1 MDDIFG
7 YMDGRFEVSLADSTM
22 MSIVHK
28 AMNKAQEKMNTK
40 TGVLERLN
48 EISKFYE
55 LAVMQLEGCLT
66 IVHAETESSFLESN
80 HEKLLD
86 DLKEIKD
93 RLQGRLEESESII
106 LEKDRELSQRLKKNQ
121 TTCHNKVKSD
131 GDLCDL
137 RSSMD
142 QQMLN
147 IKQRLEP
154 QQDIVENVVTQ
165 PQNIVNDTKK
175 IEEMGS
181 DIDVLKQTM
190 DLAFGKMQ
198 SALFSCEMRPKERE
212 WKLKIEKDMI
222 SILITSFM
230 REFQEKIEVEARR
243 NEHHVHKCWQE
254 HWSQLMNEVTS
265 VKNELVTML
274 DTFPED
280 YDSSALSS
288 PTKSLAEE
296 GTHEA
301 FNRFLQ
307 KAEEIEEENESRSL
321 VAKMIK
327 NHESII
333 RQKNEELNRIKHRKK
348 AASSRKRKELSIIQ
362 EKVLILTERVDNLI
376 KMNEKQSESLFNQK
390 AIHDKETLPR
400 KKLSSQ
406 EYEIDLE
413 KQIQENVHTCYFKE
427 KMNELNESIE
437 RNKIKRKIR
446 EETNFLVSFEEIKD
460 MNSKQEFGLSKEPLE
475 DEIEGTIKEDIC
487 MLVFRK
493 TIEEFNK
500 IMNEWNENI
509 ERNKIKRKI
518 REDTNFLVFFQAI
531 KDINSNKK
539 FVLDEEYLECLK
551 SHNQEDEIEGKIKED
566 ICILVFKKTFEE
578 FNKMMKICKVDNIIV
593 DNIIREQ
600 IDQIVLEETLQ
611 YFVKISNSTSSD
623 HRKNI
628 NIVQDNLSTM
638 ILNQVQ
644 KVQGQENLTIILLES
659 LLSCFEAEEN
669 LMLSAQSE
677 IKEHSKQLD
686 LGSERGDLH
695 EHEIFEDLLTGEE
708 ETFSSLTSKVE
719 NVLQQLGISKA
730 LLKGLGTSLG
740 HSLRDSESFPHQMF
754 ANEQEQLGLSSLE
767 CPTFVE
773 FEAMIYQKFTF
784 VEFEAMV
791 YQKLEMLTMRLEKM
805 KCCVDS
811 IIKMVDCLRRKELLY
826 QKAFI
831 RRCQNL
837 QNAEAEVDLLGD
849 QVDALLTLL
858 EKIYVTLHKHAPA
871 LQQHFEVLN
880 ILELIKTELISG
892 AVQAAT
898 VVT

>member
-1 MDDIFG
+1 
-7 YMDGRFEVSLADSTM
+7 MDGRFEVSLADSTM

-55 LAVMQLEGCLT
+55 LAVMQLEGCIT

-86 DLKEIKD
+86 DLEEIKD

-121 TTCHNKVKSD
+121 TTSHHNKVRSD

-147 IKQRLEP
+147 MKQRLEP
-154 QQDIVENVVTQ
+154 QQEIVENVVTQ

-198 SALFSCEMRPKERE
+198 SAIFSCEMRPKERQ

-222 SILITSFM
+222 SILIKSFM
-230 REFQEKIEVEARR
+230 SEFQEKIEVEARR
-243 NEHHVHKCWQE
+243 NENHVHKCWQK
-254 HWSQLMNEVTS
+254 HWSQLMNEVVS
-265 VKNELVTML
+265 LKNELVTML
-274 DTFPED
+274 ETFPED

-288 PTKSLAEE
+288 PTKSSSEE
-296 GTHEA
+296 GTHDA
-301 FNRFLQ
+301 FRRFFQ
-307 KAEEIEEENESRSL
+307 KMEERDHKEGELLVEEENVNRSL

-348 AASSRKRKELSIIQ
+348 AASSRKRKELSIIE
-362 EKVLILTERVDNLI
+362 EKIHILTERVDELI
-376 KMNEKQSESLFNQK
+376 KRNEKQSKYLFNQK

-400 KKLSSQ
+400 KKLSSSQ

-413 KQIQENVHTCYFKE
+413 K
-427 KMNELNESIE
+427 MNELNENIE
-437 RNKIKRKIR
+437 RNEIKMEIR
-446 EETNFLVSFEEIKD
+446 EDTNFLVSFEEIKD
-460 MNSKQEFGLSKEPLE
+460 INFKQEFGLSKEPLE
-475 DEIEGTIKEDIC
+475 DEIDGTIKEDIC
-487 MLVFRK
+487 ILVFRK

-500 IMNEWNENI
+500 MMN
-509 ERNKIKRKI
+509 
-518 REDTNFLVFFQAI
+518 D
-531 KDINSNKK
+531 
-539 FVLDEEYLECLK
+539 
-551 SHNQEDEIEGKIKED
+551 
-566 ICILVFKKTFEE
+566 
-578 FNKMMKICKVDNIIV
+578 
-593 DNIIREQ
+593 
-600 IDQIVLEETLQ
+600 
-611 YFVKISNSTSSD
+611 
-623 HRKNI
+623 
-628 NIVQDNLSTM
+628 
-638 ILNQVQ
+638 
-644 KVQGQENLTIILLES
+644 
-659 LLSCFEAEEN
+659 
-669 LMLSAQSE
+669 AQSE

-719 NVLQQLGISKA
+719 NVLQQLE
-730 LLKGLGTSLG
+730 L
-740 HSLRDSESFPHQMF
+740 
-754 ANEQEQLGLSSLE
+754 
-767 CPTFVE
+767 
-773 FEAMIYQKFTF
+773 EAMIYQKLTF
-784 VEFEAMV
+784 GEFEEMV
-791 YQKLEMLTMRLEKM
+791 YQKLEILTMRLEKM

-831 RRCQNL
+831 IRCQNL
-837 QNAEAEVDLLGD
+837 QIAEAEVDLLGD
-849 QVDALLTLL
+849 QVDGLLTLL

-871 LQQHFEVLN
+871 LQQNFEVLN

-892 AVQAAT
+892 TVQAAT